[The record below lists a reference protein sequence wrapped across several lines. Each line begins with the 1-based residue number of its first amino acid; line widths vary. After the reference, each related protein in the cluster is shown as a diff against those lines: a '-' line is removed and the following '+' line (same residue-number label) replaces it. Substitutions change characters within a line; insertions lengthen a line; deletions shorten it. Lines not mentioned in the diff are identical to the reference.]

1 MPSTP
6 VPSDPNVAP
15 APASA
20 DETFR
25 RFWERNGTF
34 IYLVCGA
41 IILAIIAKGGWDY
54 VLARKE
60 VEIRKDFA
68 ACTTA
73 EAYRAFAASHPGHP
87 LAAMA
92 ELNVADD
99 AYGSAHYGDAVADY
113 EKAVADLP
121 ASPFKM
127 RARVGEAMA
136 LALSGKTSD
145 AQTELSQ
152 ILNDSS
158 VLSAYRCEAG
168 YHLAAMAAAGNRP
181 AEVDKLSEQLMQ
193 IDPTNPFVERTQQ
206 LRAEMPAGP
215 APVLSPS
222 APAIALPGKP

>member
-1 MPSTP
+1 MSPTP
-6 VPSDPNVAP
+6 VPSDPNVAA
-15 APASA
+15 APASV
-20 DETFR
+20 DEAFR

-34 IYLVCGA
+34 IYLVCGL
-41 IILAIIAKGGWDY
+41 IILAIVGKGGWDY

-60 VEIRKDFA
+60 VELRKDYA

-73 EAYRAFAASHPGHP
+73 EAYRAFVASHPGHP

-113 EKAVADLP
+113 EKAAAELP
-121 ASPFKM
+121 DGPFRT
-127 RARVGEAMA
+127 RARLGQSMA
-136 LALSGKTSD
+136 LALSGKASD
-145 AQTELSQ
+145 AQTGLSQ

-158 VLSAYRCEAG
+158 VLNAYRCEAG

-215 APVLSPS
+215 AA
-222 APAIALPGKP
+222 APAPAGPSIALPGKP

>member
-1 MPSTP
+1 
-6 VPSDPNVAP
+6 VA
-15 APASA
+15 
-20 DETFR
+20 
-25 RFWERNGTF
+25 
-34 IYLVCGA
+34 V
-41 IILAIIAKGGWDY
+41 ILAIIAKGGWDY

-60 VEIRKDFA
+60 VEMRKDYS

-99 AYGSAHYGDAVADY
+99 AYSSGHYGDAVADY
-113 EKAVADLP
+113 EKAAADLP
-121 ASPFKM
+121 STPFKS
-127 RARVGEAMA
+127 RARLGKAMA

-158 VLSAYRCEAG
+158 LLNAYRCEAG
-168 YHLAAMAAAGNRP
+168 YHLASLAAAGNRP

-193 IDPTNPFVERTQQ
+193 IDPTNPFVERTQE

-215 APVLSPS
+215 APAPS
-222 APAIALPGKP
+222 GPAIALPGQP